1 MNKNRLRLTDMI
13 VTILIS
19 VVFAVVYRLWTPITD
34 LVSLPGL
41 QADQL
46 LYGMWFIAGTI
57 AALLIK
63 KPGVA
68 LLAET
73 AAASGEFFA
82 GSPYGP
88 LLLLYGA
95 LQGLGIE
102 LAFALFKYRVYT
114 VWTASLG
121 AVFASFASLGLDY
134 FNAYLSDL
142 TTWNITLRVVFRTI
156 GSIIIAGFL
165 ASALVRALEKTGVS
179 TLLRP
184 VSQADY
190 DLFASKRSKK
200 DE

>member
-1 MNKNRLRLTDMI
+1 M
-13 VTILIS
+13 
-19 VVFAVVYRLWTPITD
+19 
-34 LVSLPGL
+34 
-41 QADQL
+41 
-46 LYGMWFIAGTI
+46 
-57 AALLIK
+57 
-63 KPGVA
+63 
-68 LLAET
+68 
-73 AAASGEFFA
+73 
-82 GSPYGP
+82 
-88 LLLLYGA
+88 
-95 LQGLGIE
+95 
-102 LAFALFKYRVYT
+102 AFALFKYRVYT

-142 TTWNITLRVVFRTI
+142 TTWNITLRVVFRTL

>member
-19 VVFAVVYRLWTPITD
+19 VVFAVVYRLWTPVTD

-142 TTWNITLRVVFRTI
+142 TTWNITLRVVFRTL

>member
-19 VVFAVVYRLWTPITD
+19 VVFAIVYRLWTPITD

-102 LAFALFKYRVYT
+102 LAFALFKYRVFT

-121 AVFASFASLGLDY
+121 AVLASFASLGLDY

-142 TTWNITLRVVFRTI
+142 TTWNITLRVVFRTL
-156 GSIIIAGFL
+156 GSIVIAGFL

>member
-88 LLLLYGA
+88 LLLLYGV

-142 TTWNITLRVVFRTI
+142 TTWNITLRVVFRTL

>member
-121 AVFASFASLGLDY
+121 AVFASLASLGLDY

-142 TTWNITLRVVFRTI
+142 TTWNITLRIVFRTL
-156 GSIIIAGFL
+156 GSIVIAGFL
-165 ASALVRALEKTGVS
+165 ASVLVRALEKTGVS

>member
-121 AVFASFASLGLDY
+121 AVFASLASLGLDY

-142 TTWNITLRVVFRTI
+142 TTWNITLRVVFRTL

>member
-88 LLLLYGA
+88 LLLLYGV

-121 AVFASFASLGLDY
+121 AAFASFASLGFDY

-142 TTWNITLRVVFRTI
+142 TTWNITLRIVFRTL
-156 GSIIIAGFL
+156 GSIVIAGFL
-165 ASALVRALEKTGVS
+165 ASVLVRALEKTGVS

-190 DLFASKRSKK
+190 DLFASKRRKK